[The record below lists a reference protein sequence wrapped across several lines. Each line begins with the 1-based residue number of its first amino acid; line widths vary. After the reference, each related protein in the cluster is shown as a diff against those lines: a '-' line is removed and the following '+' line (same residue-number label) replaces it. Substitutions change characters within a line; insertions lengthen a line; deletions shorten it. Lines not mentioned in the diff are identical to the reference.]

1 MKKLFPLGWATFAL
15 ALAFSADA
23 HAANF
28 VVTNNSDGQTN
39 GICEAKDTNDGCSL
53 REAVDAANNTADDD
67 TITFDADAFGAAQTI
82 TLGGTALSL
91 NDNGAISIDGS
102 TTAGVTIDGN
112 NQSGV
117 FTVTASNAALKGLT
131 ITRGGGAGSNGN
143 IYYSNGGGISNQGT
157 LTLSNSTITGN
168 SSNNYGGGGI
178 GYNSAG
184 GISNQGTL
192 TVNDST
198 ITGNSSNGY
207 GGLGGGGAGGISN
220 RGTLTINRSTIAN
233 NSSAYLGGGIYNQGT
248 LTIGNSTINN
258 NSATYGA
265 GIFNNSTLTL
275 NNSTIANNTSSN
287 IGGAI
292 YSGGQLTIVDSTIAG
307 NSAGSSS
314 GGLYSYSSLAIANS
328 IVAGNTAPNANN
340 VSIDGSSTF
349 DVSDYP
355 GNVIDVDPLLGELQD
370 NGGPTFTMLPLEG
383 SPAIDQGNA
392 ASGALDQRGLPRGF
406 DDLIIANADN
416 GSDIGAVEVQD
427 SYNVAPVVSALS
439 VDATEDAT
447 FAFAVDSFDA
457 AFSDSNKNNALK
469 SVRIVSL
476 PAAASGVLNYDG
488 QAATAEQV
496 IARADLDKL
505 SFAPAAD
512 FNGAVSFDYNA
523 SDGALFAA
531 DNATLTLAVAAVN
544 DAPSFTLAG
553 NQKTVEN
560 SGFQRVEGFVTS
572 FSAGPDN
579 ESEQSLRFEVKTFAP
594 ELFSRQP
601 VINTNGNL
609 TYTPAPNAVGVA
621 VIKVKAVDSGGTER
635 GGIDTSAGQ
644 LFSLTI
650 APAPIDFVVRLKSRA
665 PQTNDTLTATPSILP
680 EEGMIVRYEW
690 FVNGVRVRKNAN
702 NTFDLST
709 PGYGDAGDT
718 VSVLV
723 TVRNA
728 RGGVGTATNSVRIR
742 GGSSSVASGI
752 GNGNSS
758 NNAPSG
764 GSS

>member
-53 REAVDAANNTADDD
+53 REAMSSANDTAENN
-67 TITFDADAFGAAQTI
+67 TITFDADAFSTAQTI
-82 TLGGTALSL
+82 VLNGTQLWFNVNSAT
-91 NDNGAISIDGS
+91 SIDAS
-102 TTAGVTIDGN
+102 STAGVTIDGN
-112 NQSGV
+112 NQSVV
-117 FTVTASNAALKGLT
+117 FYIDYNAITALKGLT
-131 ITRGGGAGSNGN
+131 ITRGGSAGSN
-143 IYYSNGGGISNQGT
+143 SNNYDGGGGISNQGT

-168 SSNNYGGGGI
+168 SSNSYGG
-178 GYNSAG
+178 YYDAG
-184 GISNQGTL
+184 GIFNQGTM
-192 TVNDST
+192 TIDNST
-198 ITGNSSNGY
+198 ITGNSSNSHY
-207 GGLGGGGAGGISN
+207 GGGISN

-233 NSSAYLGGGIYNQGT
+233 NSSGYLGGGIFNQGT
-248 LTIGNSTINN
+248 LTMGNSTISN
-258 NSATYGA
+258 NSAPYGA

-292 YSGGQLTIVDSTIAG
+292 YSSGQVTIVDSTIAG

-314 GGLYSYSSLAIANS
+314 GGLYSYSSLAISNS

-355 GNVIDVDPLLGELQD
+355 GNVIDVDPLLGPLQD
-370 NGGPTFTMLPLEG
+370 NGGPTLTMLPLEG

-392 ASGALDQRGLPRGF
+392 APDALDQRGLPRGF
-406 DDLIIANADN
+406 DDLALDNASD

-476 PAAASGVLNYDG
+476 PDSASGVLNYDG

-553 NQKTVEN
+553 NQKTVAN

-621 VIKVKAVDSGGTER
+621 IIKVKAVDSGGTER

-742 GGSSSVASGI
+742 SGSSSVASGI